1 MRSGSGLC
9 IGAALTVAALAISS
23 FASAEL
29 FAHPC
34 ADADNVHRVDGKLEC
49 LALKVFDQP
58 GGGSARTLLVFVHG
72 DTSAGGPSSYL
83 YPLAAKY
90 ANSSVI
96 SVALIRPGYF
106 DADHN
111 ESTGNTLGRRDNVTE
126 RNVEAVANALQALR
140 AHYKVTRVVVVA
152 HSGGAA
158 TAGVILGK
166 FPGVIDDAILVGCP
180 CNMAQY
186 RAGRSFRS
194 LSPDQFVAG
203 VPKRS
208 KVIALTGS
216 RDDNTYPQLAAGY
229 VAELVAQG
237 VDGKFVEVPGA
248 GHNTGIFGTAVLD
261 EALLPLLH

>member
-1 MRSGSGLC
+1 MIR
-9 IGAALTVAALAISS
+9 AALAIAALAFSA
-23 FASAEL
+23 FASAQF

-34 ADADNVHRVDGKLEC
+34 PDADNVHRVDGKLEC
-49 LALKVFDQP
+49 LVIKVFGQP
-58 GGGSARTLLVFVHG
+58 DGTSTKTLLVFLHG
-72 DTSAGGPSSYL
+72 DTSAGGPSSYM

-90 ANSSVI
+90 ASQSVI

-106 DADHN
+106 DLDHN

-126 RNVEAVANALQALR
+126 HNVEAVANALQGLR
-140 AHYKVTRVVVVA
+140 IHYKAARLIVVG

-166 FPGVIDDAILVGCP
+166 FPGIIDDAILVGCP

-203 VPKRS
+203 IPKRS

-216 RDDNTYPQLAAGY
+216 KDDNTYPQLAAGY
-229 VAELVAQG
+229 VADLAVRSL
-237 VDGKFVEVPGA
+237 DGKFIEVPDA
-248 GHNTGIFGTAVLD
+248 SHNTGIFGSAVFDQTLL
-261 EALLPLLH
+261 ALLQ